1 MTPSE
6 RTSNAP
12 AQKDAADSRR
22 NEQLQ
27 SRPWKV
33 RKADLE
39 GTVFWPIDDD
49 EKMKTDKRYIGSYRQ
64 EAVTASGGD
73 DFESVANRA
82 GRLLDRTLAAFG
94 LLGVCQAHVPGFG
107 LGSRSTTSNAHES
120 SDQFQCPLA
129 LHRRISSI

>member
-12 AQKDAADSRR
+12 AQKDDADSRR
-22 NEQLQ
+22 NEKVQ

-49 EKMKTDKRYIGSYRQ
+49 GRMKIDKRSLGMVTDKKQRERELMVSRVLQAELADFLVARWPRSASQ
-64 EAVTASGGD
+64 ESAKPTFQASG
-73 DFESVANRA
+73 
-82 GRLLDRTLAAFG
+82 LAVLTHFRPASM
-94 LLGVCQAHVPGFG
+94 ATPP
-107 LGSRSTTSNAHES
+107 SR
-120 SDQFQCPLA
+120 FLI
-129 LHRRISSI
+129 LIG